1 MLGDH
6 IIMSLTGTPQH
17 YPISMARFGLNPY
30 GANIYR
36 IVFAPSVRH
45 LIGGRWRDG
54 SVEYRSR
61 PTYSKIGNEW
71 ILERWVSAKEFCG
84 MTREEYEIRFRGESG
99 LFTMGPYPYEGTYT
113 LCGDAALK
121 KDAIPSIGKL
131 IEGIEH
137 GRRNMSHARTM
148 ENYRLIA
155 EDLAAE
161 EKSQDDL
168 ILSRIQ
174 EKRPA
179 FGNRPTSFRGGVHS
193 TKSKVEMHHA
203 APFKGG
209 GMKVFKEPA
218 NA

>member
-1 MLGDH
+1 
-6 IIMSLTGTPQH
+6 MSLTGTPQH

-30 GANIYR
+30 GANLYR
-36 IVFAPSVRH
+36 LVFAPSVRH

-71 ILERWVSAKEFCG
+71 ILERWISAKEYCD
-84 MTREEYEIRFRGESG
+84 MTAEEYEIRFRNESG
-99 LFTMGPYPYEGTYT
+99 LFTMGPYPSEGVYT
-113 LCGDAALK
+113 LCCDAAIRPE
-121 KDAIPSIGKL
+121 AIDSIGKL
-131 IEGIEH
+131 IEGIEF
-137 GRRNMSHARTM
+137 GRRNKSHERIV
-148 ENYRLIA
+148 ENQQLIA
-155 EDLAAE
+155 ADLATD
-161 EKSQDDL
+161 EKVQDDL
-168 ILSRIQ
+168 MLSRIQ
-174 EKRPA
+174 ENRPA